1 MSGYLLKKCGGR
13 EDAPAINGYVPA
25 VGWESIVF
33 IGVFASFFA
42 VMGSRM
48 GAVNMV
54 NTMMNT
60 AYRLLQDT
68 VFYIMAIAVLAGE
81 ISGLL
86 TEFGV
91 VALINRL
98 LSSLMEPLYHLPGA
112 SILGVLAT
120 YLSDNPAILTLAD
133 DSGFRCFFKKYQL
146 PALTNLGTSFGMGMI
161 ITTYMIGLQGPGG
174 ADFIKAA
181 LIGNLGAIVGSI
193 VSVRLM
199 LHFTKKRYGTEEYC
213 HCDGDEV
220 VDIREYR
227 KVREGNISAR
237 FMQAMLDGGN
247 SGVQMGLTII
257 PGVLIICTMVLMLT
271 NGAGAGAPTRGRPT
285 RGSRF
290 FPGWARSSIRC

>member
-68 VFYIMAIAVLAGE
+68 VFYIMAIAVLAGA

-98 LSSLMEPLYHLPGA
+98 IE
-112 SILGVLAT
+112 
-120 YLSDNPAILTLAD
+120 
-133 DSGFRCFFKKYQL
+133 
-146 PALTNLGTSFGMGMI
+146 
-161 ITTYMIGLQGPGG
+161 
-174 ADFIKAA
+174 
-181 LIGNLGAIVGSI
+181 
-193 VSVRLM
+193 
-199 LHFTKKRYGTEEYC
+199 
-213 HCDGDEV
+213 
-220 VDIREYR
+220 
-227 KVREGNISAR
+227 
-237 FMQAMLDGGN
+237 
-247 SGVQMGLTII
+247 
-257 PGVLIICTMVLMLT
+257 
-271 NGAGAGAPTRGRPT
+271 
-285 RGSRF
+285 
-290 FPGWARSSIRC
+290 RSKGKDKDKPQDAQPEQQ